1 MIILPKA
8 IEKTNF
14 SIEEV
19 IALRRSIREYLN
31 KPLQLKDLAQ
41 ILWAAQGI
49 TEPSLGL
56 RSAPSA
62 GATYPLEVYILS
74 KNVENLKKGIYKYL
88 PFYHALKVIREGDYS
103 YDLYQ
108 ACLYQDW
115 VLNAAANIIITAIY
129 ERTTYR
135 YGTRGIRYV
144 HMEAGHVGQ
153 NIYLQA
159 TALKIGTVAIGAFYD
174 EEVENII
181 QASHQEKVIYIFPL
195 GYRK

>member
-1 MIILPKA
+1 MIVLPKTVK
-8 IEKTNF
+8 KTDF

-31 KPLQLKDLAQ
+31 KPLKIEDLAQ

-49 TEPSLGL
+49 TEPSLTL

-62 GATYPLEVYILS
+62 GATYPLEIYILS
-74 KNVENLKKGIYKYL
+74 KNVKNLKKGIYKYL
-88 PFYHALKVIREGDYS
+88 PTYHSLKLIREGDYS
-103 YDLYQ
+103 YNLYQ

-115 VLNAAANIIITAIY
+115 VLNAAANLIITAIY

-135 YGTRGIRYV
+135 YGARGIRYV
-144 HMEAGHVGQ
+144 YMEAGHVGQ

-159 TALKIGTVAIGAFYD
+159 AALNIGTVAIGAFYD

-181 QASHQEKVIYIFPL
+181 QVSNQEKVIYIFPL
-195 GYRK
+195 GYKK

>member
-1 MIILPKA
+1 MIILPKS

-19 IALRRSIREYLN
+19 IALRRSIREYHN
-31 KPLQLKDLAQ
+31 KPLKLEHLAQ

-49 TEPSLGL
+49 TETTLGL

-62 GATYPLEVYILS
+62 GATYPIEIYVLS

-88 PFYHALKVIREGDYS
+88 PFYHALKPIKEGDYS

-115 VLNAAANIIITAIY
+115 VLNAQANIILTAIY
-129 ERTTYR
+129 KRTTYR
-135 YGTRGIRYV
+135 YGHRGIRYV
-144 HMEAGHVGQ
+144 HMEAGHIGQ

-159 TALKIGTVAIGAFYD
+159 TALGIGTVAIGAFCD

-181 QASHQEKVIYIFPL
+181 SISNQEKVIYIFPL
-195 GYRK
+195 GYKK